1 MTYVGPA
8 IWLTVLWMILW
19 RSTTPGTIVTGIA
32 LAVALTWAARRSDT
46 HREHHRVR
54 PLALL
59 RYLGH
64 MLFALVQS
72 NVQLAWEV
80 LTPTDYTKP
89 GLLEVR
95 LPASSELVLT
105 VIANSITLTPGT
117 MTLGLDADTS
127 TLVIHVLH
135 LRDVDE
141 ARAEIE
147 HLHRLVS
154 SALVRRAVSPPEHG
168 ASAR

>member
-1 MTYVGPA
+1 MSYLGPV
-8 IWLTVLWMILW
+8 IWLTVLWMVLW
-19 RSTTPGTIVTGIA
+19 RSTTPATIVTGVG
-32 LAVALTWAARRSDT
+32 LAVALTWLVRRSHT

-54 PLALL
+54 PLPLV

-64 MLFALVQS
+64 MAVALVKS
-72 NVQLAWEV
+72 NIHLAWEV

-95 LPASSELVLT
+95 LPSSSELVLT

-117 MTLGLDADTS
+117 MTLGLRPETS

-135 LRDVDE
+135 LRSVDD
-141 ARAEIE
+141 ARAEVE
-147 HLHRLVS
+147 ELHRLVS
-154 SALVRRAVSPPEHG
+154 AALVRVSSPEPG
-168 ASAR
+168 AMR

>member
-1 MTYVGPA
+1 MTYLGPT
-8 IWLTVLWMILW
+8 IWLTALWMVLW
-19 RSTTPGTIVTGIA
+19 RSTTLGTIVTGIA
-32 LAVALTWAARRSDT
+32 LAVTSTWAVRRADT
-46 HREHHRVR
+46 DREHHRVR

-59 RYLGH
+59 RYFAH
-64 MLFALVQS
+64 MIFALVKS

-89 GLLEVR
+89 GVLEVR
-95 LPASSELVLT
+95 LPPSSELVLT

-117 MTLGLDADTS
+117 MTLGLRAETS

-135 LRDVDE
+135 LRDIDE

-147 HLHRLVS
+147 ELHRLVS
-154 SALVRRAVSPPEHG
+154 AALVHVSSSEQG
-168 ASAR
+168 ATSA

>member
-19 RSTTPGTIVTGIA
+19 RSTTPATIVTGLV
-32 LAVALTWAARRSDT
+32 LAVGLTWAVRRADAN
-46 HREHHRVR
+46 HEHHRVR

-64 MLFALVQS
+64 MVFALVQS
-72 NVQLAWEV
+72 NLQLAWEV

-95 LPASSELVLT
+95 LPPSSELVLT

-117 MTLGLDADTS
+117 MTLALHADTS

-135 LRDVDE
+135 LRDVDA

-147 HLHRLVS
+147 DLHRLVS
-154 SALVRRAVSPPEHG
+154 AALVHRRSSGQEVPA
-168 ASAR
+168 

>member
-1 MTYVGPA
+1 MTYLGPA
-8 IWLTVLWMILW
+8 IWLTGLWMVLW
-19 RSTTPGTIVTGIA
+19 RSTTPATIVTGVA
-32 LAVALTWAARRSDT
+32 LAVALTWAVRRADT

-54 PLALL
+54 LPSLL

-64 MLFALVQS
+64 MVVALVRS

-95 LPASSELVLT
+95 LPPSSELVLT

-117 MTLGLDADTS
+117 MTLALQPETS
-127 TLVIHVLH
+127 TLTIHVLH
-135 LRDVDE
+135 LRDVNA
-141 ARAEIE
+141 ARREIE
-147 HLHRLVS
+147 DLHRLVS
-154 SALVRRAVSPPEHG
+154 AALVHTASIGQG
-168 ASAR
+168 ADA

>member
-1 MTYVGPA
+1 MTYLGPT
-8 IWLTVLWMILW
+8 IWLTGLWMVLW
-19 RSTTPGTIVTGIA
+19 RSTTLATLVTGIL
-32 LAVALTWAARRSDT
+32 LAVALTWVVRRGHT
-46 HREHHRVR
+46 HRERHRVR

-64 MLFALVQS
+64 MAVALVRS
-72 NVQLAWEV
+72 NVQLAYEV

-95 LPASSELVLT
+95 LAPSSELVLT

-135 LRDVDE
+135 LRDVDQ
-141 ARAEIE
+141 ARAEIQE
-147 HLHRLVS
+147 LHRLVS
-154 SALVRRAVSPPEHG
+154 TALVHVTSSDRG
-168 ASAR
+168 ATAR

>member
-1 MTYVGPA
+1 VSYLGPT
-8 IWLTVLWMILW
+8 IWLTALWMVLW
-19 RSTTPGTIVTGIA
+19 RTTTPATVVTGIA
-32 LAVALTWAARRSDT
+32 LAVALTWLVRRSHT
-46 HREHHRVR
+46 TSEHHRVR

-59 RYLGH
+59 RYFGH
-64 MLFALVQS
+64 MVVALVKS
-72 NVQLAWEV
+72 NIRLAWEV

-95 LPASSELVLT
+95 LPPSSELVLT

-117 MTLGLDADTS
+117 MTLGLQAETS

-147 HLHRLVS
+147 DLHRMVS
-154 SALVRRAVSPPEHG
+154 AALVRVSSSDHG
-168 ASAR
+168 APTR

>member
-1 MTYVGPA
+1 MTYVGPV
-8 IWLTVLWMILW
+8 IWLTALWMVLW
-19 RSTTPGTIVTGIA
+19 RSTTPATFVTGVV
-32 LAVALTWAARRSDT
+32 LAVALTWAVRRADT

-64 MLFALVQS
+64 MVHALVRS

-95 LPASSELVLT
+95 LPPASELVLT

-117 MTLGLDADTS
+117 LTLALDADTS
-127 TLVIHVLH
+127 TLTIHVLH
-135 LRDVDE
+135 LRDVDG

-147 HLHRLVS
+147 DLHRLVS
-154 SALVRRAVSPPEHG
+154 AALVHTSSSQRGARA
-168 ASAR
+168 

>member
-1 MTYVGPA
+1 MSYLGPT
-8 IWLTVLWMILW
+8 IWLTVLWMVLW
-19 RSTTPGTIVTGIA
+19 RSTTPATVATGIA
-32 LAVALTWAARRSDT
+32 LAVALTWFVRRSHT
-46 HREHHRVR
+46 QHERHRVR

-64 MLFALVQS
+64 MLVALVKS
-72 NVQLAWEV
+72 NIQLAWEV

-95 LPASSELVLT
+95 LPPSSELVLT

-117 MTLGLDADTS
+117 MTLGLRAETS

-135 LRDVDE
+135 LRDVDA

-147 HLHRLVS
+147 QLHRLAS
-154 SALVRRAVSPPEHG
+154 AALVQISSSDRG
-168 ASAR
+168 ASTR

>member
-1 MTYVGPA
+1 VTYLGPTL
-8 IWLTVLWMILW
+8 WLTGLWMVLW
-19 RSTTPGTIVTGIA
+19 RSTTPGTIVTGVA
-32 LAVALTWAARRSDT
+32 LAIALTWAVRRADT
-46 HREHHRVR
+46 QHEHHRVR

-64 MLFALVQS
+64 MVFALVQS

-89 GLLEVR
+89 GLLEVQ
-95 LPASSELVLT
+95 LPPSSEVVLT

-117 MTLGLDADTS
+117 MTLGLRPETS

-135 LRDVDE
+135 LRDIE
-141 ARAEIE
+141 AARAEVE
-147 HLHRLVS
+147 NLHRLVS
-154 SALVRRAVSPPEHG
+154 AALVHVSSSQKGAVAP
-168 ASAR
+168 

>member
-1 MTYVGPA
+1 MSYLGPTA
-8 IWLTVLWMILW
+8 WLTALWMVLW

-32 LAVALTWAARRSDT
+32 LAVALTWAVRRSDD
-46 HREHHRVR
+46 HRQRHRVR

-59 RYLGH
+59 RYLAH
-64 MLFALVQS
+64 MVLALVQS

-89 GLLEVR
+89 GLLEVQ
-95 LPASSELVLT
+95 LPPSSELVLT

-117 MTLGLDADTS
+117 MTLGLRPETS

-135 LRDVDE
+135 LRDIDE

-147 HLHRLVS
+147 ELHRLVS
-154 SALVRRAVSPPEHG
+154 AALVHVSSSERG
-168 ASAR
+168 AAAP

>member
-1 MTYVGPA
+1 MTYLGPT
-8 IWLTVLWMILW
+8 IWLTGLWMVLW
-19 RSTTPGTIVTGIA
+19 RSTTPGTIVTGVV
-32 LAVALTWAARRSDT
+32 LAAALTWAVRRSDT

-54 PLALL
+54 LLALL

-64 MLFALVQS
+64 MAFALVQS

-89 GLLEVR
+89 GVLEVR
-95 LPASSELVLT
+95 LPRSSELVLT

-117 MTLGLDADTS
+117 MTLALRAETS

-135 LRDVDE
+135 LRDVDA

-147 HLHRLVS
+147 ELHRLVS
-154 SALVRRAVSPPEHG
+154 AALVQRYSSDQG
-168 ASAR
+168 AAA

>member
-1 MTYVGPA
+1 MTYVGPMV
-8 IWLTVLWMILW
+8 WLTALWLVLW
-19 RSTTPGTIVTGIA
+19 RSTSPGAIVTGIA
-32 LAVALTWAARRSDT
+32 LAIALTWVVRRSDDN
-46 HREHHRVR
+46 REHHRVR

-59 RYLGH
+59 RYFGH
-64 MLFALVQS
+64 MVFALVQS
-72 NVQLAWEV
+72 NVALAWEV

-89 GLLEVR
+89 GLLEVQ
-95 LPASSELVLT
+95 LPPSSELVLT

-117 MTLGLDADTS
+117 MTLGLRAETS

-147 HLHRLVS
+147 ELHRLVS
-154 SALVRRAVSPPEHG
+154 AALVHVSSSEQG
-168 ASAR
+168 AGTA